1 MAQNPSKDQKDVQGA
16 SGAEPVRRRITIP
29 QVDTST
35 LAWWNAQ
42 FDPSASV
49 RALIRAEIEREGL
62 TDTVNRPVRQMPR
75 RGRPPQEQVEQYK
88 QAGWEFPEG
97 TVITPKGDLSIDP
110 ASMEGITEVT
120 ASSRAGVGVIDVE
133 VPEGV
138 GVLLTEKGPDPA
150 QEAAVA
156 PEPQAKVEQE
166 KPQVSAGPS
175 ALDDIMGLG

>member
-1 MAQNPSKDQKDVQGA
+1 MAQNPSKDQKDA
-16 SGAEPVRRRITIP
+16 PSTSSAEPVRRRITIP

-75 RGRPPQEQVEQYK
+75 RGRPPQEQVEVAQWEPFGGMEHASAED
-88 QAGWEFPEG
+88 AG
-97 TVITPKGDLSIDP
+97 V
-110 ASMEGITEVT
+110 TEVV

-138 GVLLTEKGPDPA
+138 EKVFTEEKDPDVVPK
-150 QEAAVA
+150 
-156 PEPQAKVEQE
+156 PQAKAEQD
-166 KPQVSAGPS
+166 KPQAPAGPS